1 MILCLSLYVYMY
13 KYIYIYIC
21 FIYIYSKVYKEYI
34 CNSSYHNMIIAS
46 PASEDISMERN
57 GRSVLTED
65 TTKNGS
71 KQTLKVLFHNQRFT
85 SKTSPSSELGQVK
98 VLFSYWILP
107 GTCLVR
113 KRIIMV
119 NILASLESSAS
130 CFWPSYTGNIP
141 GRQEDL
147 QVLLTKAGEGRCIFW
162 EVVGPRQVLGFKDVS
177 KTCEQSQQWED

>member
-1 MILCLSLYVYMY
+1 MIDQIRACWTEHKTFASVEQQCQVIGSWYISCISHVQSCRYQELDQAYFGGQSVINQPQPKQQKCMCLCVCKYDNYKHNYNDIVSLPICIYVQ
-13 KYIYIYIC
+13 IYIYIC

-98 VLFSYWILP
+98 VLFSY
-107 GTCLVR
+107 
-113 KRIIMV
+113 
-119 NILASLESSAS
+119 
-130 CFWPSYTGNIP
+130 
-141 GRQEDL
+141 
-147 QVLLTKAGEGRCIFW
+147 
-162 EVVGPRQVLGFKDVS
+162 
-177 KTCEQSQQWED
+177 